1 MNQQENE
8 NRTSTQDTPSTD
20 EAVTVDQ
27 LTMSHKKWLKSII
40 GLGALE
46 AKIWMTSGAQLVAL
60 LSGAVFLLV
69 TSWLLLI
76 ALIATAAWYAGLPLL
91 GIVFTAFIVTLLGA
105 FFLVYLIKRTLQRL
119 DLTRTLDAI
128 IPTDNED
135 D

>member
-91 GIVFTAFIVTLLGA
+91 GILFTAFIVTLLGA

>member
-1 MNQQENE
+1 MNQQENQ
-8 NRTSTQDTPSTD
+8 TSTQDTPSTD
-20 EAVTVDQ
+20 EIVTVDQ

-76 ALIATAAWYAGLPLL
+76 ALIAIAAWYAGLPLL
-91 GIVFTAFIVTLLGA
+91 GILFTAFIVTLLGA
-105 FFLVYLIKRTLQRL
+105 LVLAYLIKRTLQRL

-128 IPTDNED
+128 IPTDSED

>member
-91 GIVFTAFIVTLLGA
+91 GILFTAFIVTLLGA

-128 IPTDNED
+128 IPTDSED

>member
-1 MNQQENE
+1 M
-8 NRTSTQDTPSTD
+8 TPLEERNHTT
-20 EAVTVDQ
+20 ETPAKEAAVTADQ
-27 LTMSHKKWLKSII
+27 LTMSHKKWLKSIL

-46 AKIWMTSGAQLVAL
+46 AKIWMASGAQLIAL
-60 LSGAVFLLV
+60 MCGVVFLLV

-76 ALIATAAWYAGLPLL
+76 ALLATAAWYAGWSLIGILASALVATLISSFGLVLL
-91 GIVFTAFIVTLLGA
+91 IRKTL
-105 FFLVYLIKRTLQRL
+105 KRM

>member
-1 MNQQENE
+1 MNQQENQTTRQE
-8 NRTSTQDTPSTD
+8 NTPSTD
-20 EAVTVDQ
+20 EEVTVDQ
-27 LTMSHKKWLKSII
+27 LATSHKKWLKSII

-46 AKIWMTSGAQLVAL
+46 AKIWMMSGAQLIAL

-91 GIVFTAFIVTLLGA
+91 GILFTAFIVTLLGA
-105 FFLVYLIKRTLQRL
+105 LVLAYLIKRTLQRL

-128 IPTDNED
+128 IPTDSED
-135 D
+135 E

>member
-1 MNQQENE
+1 MNQQEN
-8 NRTSTQDTPSTD
+8 RASTQDTPSTN

-76 ALIATAAWYAGLPLL
+76 ALIATAAWYAGLHLL
-91 GIVFTAFIVTLLGA
+91 GILFTAFVVTLLGA
-105 FFLVYLIKRTLQRL
+105 FFLVYLIKRTLKRL

-128 IPTDNED
+128 IPTDSED

>member
-128 IPTDNED
+128 IPTDSED

>member
-1 MNQQENE
+1 M
-8 NRTSTQDTPSTD
+8 TPLEERSHTTETPAK
-20 EAVTVDQ
+20 EAVVTADQ
-27 LTMSHKKWLKSII
+27 LTMSHKKWLKSIL

-46 AKIWMTSGAQLVAL
+46 AKIWMASGAQLIAL
-60 LSGAVFLLV
+60 MCGVVFLLV

-76 ALIATAAWYAGLPLL
+76 ALLATAAWYAGWSLIGILATALVATLISSFGLVLL
-91 GIVFTAFIVTLLGA
+91 IRKTL
-105 FFLVYLIKRTLQRL
+105 KRM